1 MTKLRTMQ
9 SVWLATSKQLR
20 NMVNQG
26 FCIHL
31 PLCGKF
37 IKREGTVTFMPSLDL
52 VNGGHFK
59 FPENEKNVSPFSK
72 GAQRFMT
79 SKTLS
84 LSGIAATCGLSRE
97 LVGAYLKQI
106 FVKFIEQGRQGKLCQ
121 LDFEVGKLIA
131 YPNGTL

>member
-1 MTKLRTMQ
+1 
-9 SVWLATSKQLR
+9 
-20 NMVNQG
+20 
-26 FCIHL
+26 
-31 PLCGKF
+31 
-37 IKREGTVTFMPSLDL
+37 
-52 VNGGHFK
+52 
-59 FPENEKNVSPFSK
+59 
-72 GAQRFMT
+72 MT

-131 YPNGTL
+131 YPNGTLQFTEEPIFGDLKNDPRFIARDDCPESV